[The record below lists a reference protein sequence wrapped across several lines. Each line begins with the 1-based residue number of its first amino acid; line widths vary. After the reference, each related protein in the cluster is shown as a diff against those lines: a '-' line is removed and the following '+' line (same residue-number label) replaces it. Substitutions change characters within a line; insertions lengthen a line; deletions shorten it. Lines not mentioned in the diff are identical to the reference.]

1 MRERQQKARRVRA
14 GGSDGQASAA
24 QSRMASPVQDAGPR
38 GWHRWRRAGRSLR
51 PGARTRRGSLRPC
64 KPGCVD
70 CCYRQAAALRSVVG
84 GMPRYVRGG
93 QRVSR
98 VRAAVRWAV
107 STTTEGSPAI
117 TRTWA
122 AKRARDHEQAR
133 ALCLYCKQWSA
144 DVSTTFDPDVA
155 AMCFHRLGAAV
166 VSVCWSAWFHRR
178 RVASTIM

>member
-1 MRERQQKARRVRA
+1 
-14 GGSDGQASAA
+14 
-24 QSRMASPVQDAGPR
+24 
-38 GWHRWRRAGRSLR
+38 
-51 PGARTRRGSLRPC
+51 
-64 KPGCVD
+64 
-70 CCYRQAAALRSVVG
+70 
-84 GMPRYVRGG
+84 MPRYVRGG

-178 RVASTIM
+178 RVASTIMQQWWLAVVGGGPLSAGLRVGLLYALTRTMPSAASRTRGLHTL